1 VTEAKELPDKRIEDL
16 RNLIQRMEIAS
27 AERDMSLHHD
37 LHKINGQL
45 SLALGSLQ
53 SHAAEQPA
61 EAANGIQQAMNE
73 LRAGEDKI
81 FNGLV
86 LKLGISPALSSLIDG
101 FTEKTGIPSEFAC
114 LTKERIALP
123 LFRSVRLFRLIEDFL
138 SQLSE
143 HANCTNVILELD
155 KVDGQVQVQVTY
167 EGQQIL
173 PHEHKPAPGHLSI
186 ADQCFLLGD
195 KFETETLTAQP
206 PSFVLKVFV

>member
-1 VTEAKELPDKRIEDL
+1 VTEAKELPDKSIAEL
-16 RNLIQRMEIAS
+16 CNLIQRMEIAS

-45 SLALGSLQ
+45 SLALGSM
-53 SHAAEQPA
+53 HAHTAEQSA
-61 EAANGIQQAMNE
+61 EAANAIQQAMND
-73 LRAGEDKI
+73 LRETEDKI

-101 FTEKTGIPSEFAC
+101 FAQKTGIPCEFAC

-143 HANCTNVILELD
+143 QANCTNVILELD
-155 KVDGQVQVQVTY
+155 KVDGQVQVQLTY
-167 EGQQIL
+167 DGLQIL
-173 PHEHKPAPGHLSI
+173 PREHKPSPGHLSI

-195 KFETETLTAQP
+195 KFETQTMPTQP
-206 PSFVLKVFV
+206 QTFVLKIFV